1 MIAAKRTSTAAVNG
15 TALIYCRVSTRRQD
29 EEGTSLEGQEEEC
42 IAHAQSLGYEIGPV
56 FREVHSGY
64 DMFDRPGLNEL
75 RELAKTGQ
83 YAAVIAWKIDR
94 LSRKQG
100 LAAYL
105 FAELERRGTKL
116 ISIHDPIDD
125 SPVGHHIRNT
135 MEFVAEME
143 REAIRDRMMG
153 GKRRR
158 VASGKVHN
166 WGYPPYG
173 YRLEKG
179 ASHRTIHEPE
189 AAIVRSMYRWVD
201 EDGLGIGAVAR
212 RLNDQGVPPPSTGKT
227 SAGASGTWGTSQ
239 VGRILHRTD
248 YRGEAYAFRLQL
260 KDKQVS
266 ERPLEERVKLPTGAS
281 PVIVPPEVWARVQAK
296 IARNWANVSRNEER
310 PYLLRGFIFCATCGC
325 RMTPD
330 RDHGQPIYRCS
341 SRVLKGKP
349 YGGARIPASDV
360 IPKTGLPRD
369 AAGRVL
375 HVDAGE
381 YASLASLEGVE
392 TFVWRDISERLGNPQ
407 RVAQEIERMHSE
419 PPNQSHVVE
428 LEIIKKAISS
438 KQAQQQKLAR
448 RLSDAPDDD
457 TLWTLVQAE
466 IDRLETERRQL
477 VDTAEEITARTK
489 RSQASRVRVEELSAY
504 LHRVS
509 ERLTNATF
517 EQKRMVL
524 DALEIRVT
532 GNGRQWS
539 VEYRRLRET
548 DSGKANPLSERTVT
562 RERDRPRPLRAP
574 SRGPRPRS

>member
-1 MIAAKRTSTAAVNG
+1 MIVPQPQ
-15 TALIYCRVSTRRQD
+15 ALIYCRVSTRRQD
-29 EEGTSLEGQEEEC
+29 EEGTSLEGQESEC
-42 IAHAQSLGYEIGPV
+42 IAHARKLGYEPGPI

-100 LAAYL
+100 LVAYL
-105 FAELERRGTKL
+105 FAELERRGCQL

-158 VASGKVHN
+158 VDAGKIHN

-173 YRLEKG
+173 YRLDKG
-179 ASHRTIHEPE
+179 AACRTVHEPE

-201 EDGLGIGAVAR
+201 EDGLGIASVVR
-212 RLNDQGVPPPSTGKT
+212 RLNERDISPPSTGKT
-227 SAGASGTWGTSQ
+227 RSASGRWGTSQ
-239 VGRILHRTD
+239 VARILHRTD
-248 YRGEAYAFRLQL
+248 YKGEAYAFRHE
-260 KDKQVS
+260 V
-266 ERPLEERVKLPTGAS
+266 RLPDGAS
-281 PVIVPPEVWARVQAK
+281 PVIVPPDLWDRTQGK
-296 IARNWANVSRNEER
+296 IATNWANMTRNEER

-341 SRVLKGKP
+341 SRVRGAP
-349 YGGARIPASDV
+349 CGGARIPAGDV
-360 IPKTGLPRD
+360 IPKSDLARD
-369 AAGRVL
+369 SAGRVL
-375 HVDAGE
+375 PVTPEE
-381 YASLASLEGVE
+381 YTERATLEGVE
-392 TFVWRDISERLGNPQ
+392 SFVWRHVSETLQNPE
-407 RVAQEIERMHSE
+407 RVAT
-419 PPNQSHVVE
+419 E
-428 LEIIKKAISS
+428 LVRLQAEGPSPALLDDLDTTKKAITRN
-438 KQAQQQKLAR
+438 QTQQQKLAR
-448 RLSDAPDDD
+448 RLSDTPDDD
-457 TLWTLVQAE
+457 TLWTLVQSE
-466 IDRLETERRQL
+466 IQRLEAERRQL
-477 VDTAEEITARTK
+477 VDMAADIVARIDRT
-489 RSQASRVRVEELSAY
+489 QAARLHIEELTAY
-504 LHRVS
+504 LHRVGGKL
-509 ERLTNATF
+509 ERATF
-517 EQKRMVL
+517 EQKRMAL

-532 GNGRQWS
+532 GNGREWT
-539 VEYRRLRET
+539 VEYRRLQPL
-548 DSGKANPLSERTVT
+548 SGTLSLHSERTVT